1 MPDGKH
7 YDPKTGEWI
16 TAEEY
21 ARRNPAGGLGFGAG
35 RTPSG
40 AGTMTALGGTSLGY
54 QSGPGVDKFKGGPLD
69 SDPGNWG
76 IGSGGITTPL
86 GTIKWGDLLKAGV
99 TAFSLIQYM
108 KDRGA
113 SQEMLDKAMQYFDED
128 RAAREPFQQ
137 MLGEQLGKMGSLER
151 PDLSQA
157 FAGTSNPFARPIERD
172 VQGMIGEPPPRPEG
186 TRDNTQDRDRM
197 GGGIP
202 REPEP
207 PVGDTYGGG
216 RRPAPNVEAM
226 IGPPPSGA
234 GGPPPGSELEMATSP
249 AMELPEWL
257 KKYLERVQ

>member
-1 MPDGKH
+1 METILG
-7 YDPKTGEWI
+7 G
-16 TAEEY
+16 AEII
-21 ARRNPAGGLGFGAG
+21 GAG
-35 RTPSG
+35 ADGLKTP
-40 AGTMTALGGTSLGY
+40 
-54 QSGPGVDKFKGGPLD
+54 F
-69 SDPGNWG
+69 
-76 IGSGGITTPL
+76 

-99 TAFSLIQYM
+99 TAFQLWDYM
-108 KDRGA
+108 KKSGA

-234 GGPPPGSELEMATSP
+234 GGPPPGRELEMATSP

-257 KKYLERVQ
+257 KKYLGKVQ